1 MRRGRLSEK
10 WGIGVTTNSCGRVR
24 ACAPHIRE
32 SLRAI
37 PPLHT
42 DGKRD
47 FTPKSGKGPG
57 LKIVGVAC
65 ACVGPEPVRGTTLIA
80 SARMCL

>member
-1 MRRGRLSEK
+1 MVPNQFLWAGPRLCAAHT
-10 WGIGVTTNSCGRVR
+10 GIAERD
-24 ACAPHIRE
+24 
-32 SLRAI
+32 L
-37 PPLHT
+37 PLHT

-57 LKIVGVAC
+57 LKILGIAC
-65 ACVGPEPVRGTTLIA
+65 ACVGPEPVWGTTLIA